1 MDAFVVRFVQ
11 LLMQDMHAVWMTPG
25 ETVFASGEVARHLTF
40 VLSGSV
46 DILSEHGSL
55 REVHAFKVDR
65 QLHKTWTRIQKLQ
78 SLFQG
83 VLGEVAFVMDT
94 PHTHTAKVSEKDT
107 LEAVQLTKTDYRRW
121 REMYSSERQ
130 TVEDNVLAYLNIDRS
145 GAERNWLPSR
155 HGEWSR

>member
-1 MDAFVVRFVQ
+1 
-11 LLMQDMHAVWMTPG
+11 MQDMHAVRMTPG

-46 DILSEHGSL
+46 DILSERGSVL
-55 REVHAFKVDR
+55 REVHAFKEDR

-94 PHTHTAKVSEKDT
+94 PHTHTAKVSGTDT
-107 LEAVQLTKTDYRRW
+107 LEVVQLTKTDYRCNLHIKFRCI
-121 REMYSSERQ
+121 RCCC
-130 TVEDNVLAYLNIDRS
+130 T
-145 GAERNWLPSR
+145 
-155 HGEWSR
+155 